1 MPTIHPTAIVHPK
14 AELASGVYVGPYCTI
29 DGGVRIDSGT
39 ELRSHVSVT
48 GNTVIGQ
55 GNVVWPFT
63 CIGADPQDL
72 KYEGEDSRTIV
83 GDHNEIR
90 ENVTIHKGTDNDLGQ
105 TVIGSH
111 NLIMAYAHIAHDCII
126 KDHVVITNAV
136 QLAGHVLIEDGAA
149 VGGAS
154 AVHHFVTIGTA
165 AFVAGM
171 TRVVHDVPPYM
182 MVEGNPAKVRGVNTI
197 GVRRRQLPPGTG
209 EKLKDAYRRLY
220 RYMEEGGVGE
230 TAAALDA
237 LEAEYD
243 GCPEVLAVVGS
254 VRQSTAGVHGRY
266 REGLRTDDRY
276 TNPAR

>member
-1 MPTIHPTAIVHPK
+1 MPTIHPTAVVSPK

-29 DGGVRIDSGT
+29 DAGVTVNAGT
-39 ELRSHVSVT
+39 ELRSHVSLT
-48 GNTVIGQ
+48 GNTTLGE

-72 KYEGEDSRTIV
+72 KYDGEDSLTVI

-90 ENVTIHKGTDNDLGQ
+90 ENVTIHKGTANDHGK

-111 NLIMAYAHIAHDCII
+111 NLIMAYAHIAHDCVV

-136 QLAGHVLIEDGAA
+136 QLAGHVLIEQGAA
-149 VGGAS
+149 IGGAS

-182 MVEGNPAKVRGVNTI
+182 TVEGNPAKVRGINAI
-197 GVRRRQLPPGTG
+197 GVRRRELPPGTG
-209 EKLKDAYRRLY
+209 DKLKDAYRRLY
-220 RYMEEGGVGE
+220 RYMEDNSVGE
-230 TAAALDA
+230 TAAALDSLA
-237 LEAEYD
+237 ADYPD
-243 GCPEVLAVVGS
+243 CPEVQAVVES

-266 REGLRTDDRY
+266 REALRSDDRY
-276 TNPAR
+276 TNPVK